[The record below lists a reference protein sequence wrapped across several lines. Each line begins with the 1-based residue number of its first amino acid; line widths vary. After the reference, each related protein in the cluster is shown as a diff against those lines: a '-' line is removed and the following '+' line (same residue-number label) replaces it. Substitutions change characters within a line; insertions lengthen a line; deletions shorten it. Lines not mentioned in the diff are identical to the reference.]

1 MAGTSPAMTE
11 ERVAADK
18 CGHDNGEDRARDRS
32 GHDRGW
38 DLRCARVAAWDKP
51 GRDDPCVSETRPRD
65 AAYFFSEVLLLRG
78 SSAGLT

>member
-11 ERVAADK
+11 ERVAANK
-18 CGHDNGEDRARDRS
+18 CGRDSGEDL
-32 GHDRGW
+32 GP
-38 DLRCARVAAWDKP
+38 DKP
-51 GRDDPCVSETRPRD
+51 GHDGGY